1 MKGYPLKLDTLVLTE
16 ESTLMINMTNL
27 ADTEKLALF
36 GGPKT
41 IQTEFKRYN
50 SIGAEEVQAAK
61 KVIESGVLSQ
71 FIGAWHEDFYGGP
84 KVREFERQCAEYF
97 GVKHAVTVN
106 SWTSG
111 LVAAVGAIGIEPG
124 DEVIVT
130 PWTMSA
136 SATAI
141 LHWNAI
147 PVFADIDP
155 ETFNLDPKSVEANIT
170 PYTKAIMVADIFG
183 QSADMD
189 ELMAI
194 ATKHGLKV
202 ISDAAQAPGALYK
215 GKHAGT
221 FAHVGGYSLNYHKHI
236 HTGEGGIL
244 VTDDDEIAERLQ
256 LIRNHAEVVV
266 GDKGV
271 TNLSNM
277 IGHNFRL
284 GEIECAMGIEQLK
297 KLSGFV
303 ESRQHLAN
311 RLTEGLKG
319 LRGLRTP
326 VVKPDRTHVYYVY
339 PIILDVE
346 ELGISKGRIHAA
358 LQAEGVTVANRY
370 QNIHLL
376 PVYQKKIAYGSRGF
390 PWVSDI
396 CHRDVD
402 YSKGICPVAE
412 ELNDST
418 YLGFGLCVYDWTND
432 DVDLIAKAFRKV
444 WSNLEMLKGSALLGG
459 EA

>member
-1 MKGYPLKLDTLVLTE
+1 MSNP
-16 ESTLMINMTNL
+16 
-27 ADTEKLALF
+27 KLALF

-41 IQTEFKRYN
+41 IQTTFKRYN
-50 SIGAEEVQAAK
+50 PIGVEEVEAAK
-61 KVIESGVLSQ
+61 RVIESGVLSQ
-71 FIGAWHEDFYGGP
+71 FLGAWHEDFYGGP

-136 SATAI
+136 TATAI

-194 ATKHGLKV
+194 AAKHGLKV
-202 ISDAAQAPGALYK
+202 ISDTAQAPGALYK
-215 GKHAGT
+215 GRHAGT
-221 FAHVGGYSLNYHKHI
+221 LADVGGYSLNYHKHI

-244 VTDDDEIAERLQ
+244 VTDNDEIAERVQ

-284 GEIECAMGIEQLK
+284 GEIECAIGIEQLK
-297 KLSGFV
+297 KLDRFV
-303 ESRQHLAN
+303 QSRQLLAN
-311 RLTEGLKG
+311 RLTEGLNG

-326 VVKPDRTHVYYVY
+326 VVKPGCTHVYYVY
-339 PIILDVE
+339 PMVLDIEV
-346 ELGISKGRIHAA
+346 LGVSRERIHAA
-358 LQAEGVTVANRY
+358 LQAEGVAVSQHY

-376 PVYQKKIAYGSRGF
+376 PLYQRKIAYGSMGF
-390 PWVSDI
+390 PWSSDI
-396 CHRDVD
+396 CRRDVD

-412 ELNDST
+412 QLNDST
-418 YLGFGLCVYDWTND
+418 YLGFGMCVYDLTED
-432 DVDLIAKAFRKV
+432 DADLIVTAFHKV
-444 WSNLEMLKGSALLGG
+444 WNSLKLLSI
-459 EA
+459 

>member
-1 MKGYPLKLDTLVLTE
+1 
-16 ESTLMINMTNL
+16 MTSQ
-27 ADTEKLALF
+27 KLALY

-41 IQTEFKRYN
+41 IKTEFKRYN
-50 SIGAEEVQAAK
+50 SIGIEEEQAVK
-61 KVIESGVLSQ
+61 KVVESGVLSQ
-71 FIGAWHEDFYGGP
+71 FLGAWHEDFYGGS
-84 KVREFERQCAEYF
+84 KVKEFEEQCAKYF
-97 GVKHAVTVN
+97 DVKHAITVN

-111 LVAAVGAIGIEPG
+111 LIAAVGAIGIEPG

-155 ETFNLDPKSVEANIT
+155 ETFNLCPKSVEANIS
-170 PYTKAIMVADIFG
+170 PYTKAIMVVDIFG

-194 ATKHGLKV
+194 AEKHRLKV
-202 ISDAAQAPGALYK
+202 ISDTAQAPGALYK
-215 GKHAGT
+215 GKYAGT
-221 FAHVGGYSLNYHKHI
+221 IAHVGGYSLNYHKHI
-236 HTGEGGIL
+236 HTGEGGII
-244 VTDDDEIAERLQ
+244 VTNDDDIAERLQ

-271 TNLSNM
+271 SNLSNM
-277 IGHNFRL
+277 IGYNFRL

-297 KLSGFV
+297 KLGGFV
-303 ESRQHLAN
+303 KSRQSLAN

-326 VVKPDRTHVYYVY
+326 VVKADRTHVYYVY
-339 PIILDVE
+339 PLILDLE
-346 ELGISKGRIHAA
+346 ELDASRDQIHAA
-358 LQAEGVTVANRY
+358 LQAEGVAVGKRY

-376 PVYQKKIAYGSRGF
+376 PMYQKKMAYGSNGF
-390 PWVSDI
+390 PWTSDI
-396 CHRDVD
+396 CHRDVN
-402 YSKGICPVAE
+402 YSKGVCPTAE

-418 YLGFGLCVYDWTND
+418 YLGFGMCVYDLSND
-432 DVDLIAKAFRKV
+432 DIDLIIKAFKKV
-444 WSNLEMLKGSALLGG
+444 WSNIEEIKNNS
-459 EA
+459 